1 MEYGAKIMHPNKH
14 DSVLPYCCANLPAP
28 TKVTSEAFQNH
39 SNINPQ
45 FYTITHPSHHAFAGK
60 YSATLKLLAVFVSII
75 FLLSSICNAQTRK
88 QTAAGT
94 AGIRQKQD
102 ELSQIKDQ
110 ITSLENEL
118 RLKSIKE
125 RQSYNVLDNYNR
137 QSFLLHSLID
147 KLKAEEQIK
156 EQGIL
161 KTQNNIYE
169 LKKEV
174 KGLKENYAKYI
185 IAIYKHGKIDEWA
198 SVLDAASFEQA
209 LLRYK
214 YLKKF
219 SEQRERDLSKLR
231 SKEEDLITA
240 KNSLIKE
247 RDEKS
252 ALAEEKSGEENNLEV
267 KRVERKRIL
276 SAIKNDKAALRSEID
291 AKRNAEIKIQN
302 IITKLI
308 AEEEAR
314 RKAEAEAKR
323 LARLKSHSIS
333 KAYTEKS
340 NTEESAPL
348 EEKPYDVN
356 LSTAGFSSFAAL
368 KGRMNW
374 PVSRGRVVRNFGEN
388 RNEKLNTVTLNYGI
402 DIKTAADAD
411 VHAVADG
418 VVSVIDWL
426 PGYGSVLILTHKGDY
441 RTVYSHLSDIF
452 VKEGDRVKAGAVL
465 GKVGE
470 SLEGNI
476 LHFEIW
482 NQRNKQNPESWLA
495 RK

>member
-1 MEYGAKIMHPNKH
+1 MEKKSEVGSQRSASDIRFLASHFFLDRCLSGLRNIKIL
-14 DSVLPYCCANLPAP
+14 V
-28 TKVTSEAFQNH
+28 
-39 SNINPQ
+39 I
-45 FYTITHPSHHAFAGK
+45 IT
-60 YSATLKLLAVFVSII
+60 
-75 FLLSSICNAQTRK
+75 FLTFSFCNAQIKK
-88 QTAAGT
+88 QTVSGAT
-94 AGIRQKQD
+94 GIKQKQS
-102 ELSQIKDQ
+102 ELSKLKGQIS
-110 ITSLENEL
+110 SLENEL
-118 RLKSIKE
+118 ALKTAKE
-125 RQSYNVLDNYNR
+125 SESYNVLDNYNR
-137 QSFLLHSLID
+137 QSFLLHKLINR
-147 KLKAEEQIK
+147 LKTEEKAKGQ
-156 EQGIL
+156 EIL
-161 KTQNNIYE
+161 QTQNNIDE

-174 KGLKENYAKYI
+174 NELKGNYAKYI
-185 IAIYKHGKIDEWA
+185 VAIYKHGKIDEWA

-219 SEQRERDLSKLR
+219 SEQRERDLTKLR
-231 SKEEDLITA
+231 DKESNLIAAKASLVREKKDKSDLA
-240 KNSLIKE
+240 
-247 RDEKS
+247 DEKTG
-252 ALAEEKSGEENNLEV
+252 EEKNLEA
-267 KRVERKRIL
+267 KRTERKRIL
-276 SAIKNDKAALRSEID
+276 YAIKNDKAALRSEIE

-302 IITKLI
+302 IITRLI

-340 NTEESAPL
+340 NTEENAPL

-356 LSTAGFSSFAAL
+356 LSTEGFSSFADL

-374 PVSRGRVVRNFGEN
+374 PVSRGRVVRDFGEN

-402 DIKTAADAD
+402 DIKTTPDAD

-441 RTVYSHLSDIF
+441 RTVYSHLSDIY
-452 VKEGDRVKAGAVL
+452 VKEGDRVKAGAVI

-476 LHFEIW
+476 LHFEIL
-482 NQRNKQNPESWLA
+482 NSRKKQNPEMWLA

>member
-1 MEYGAKIMHPNKH
+1 MELKTINTSSVKSAAMHKCSH
-14 DSVLPYCCANLPAP
+14 TLIGLTREISFRL
-28 TKVTSEAFQNH
+28 FH
-39 SNINPQ
+39 I
-45 FYTITHPSHHAFAGK
+45 TI
-60 YSATLKLLAVFVSII
+60 II
-75 FLLSSICNAQTRK
+75 LFTFTFCTAQTK
-88 QTAAGT
+88 KLVSNGT
-94 AGIRQKQD
+94 VKIKQKQN
-102 ELSQIKDQ
+102 ELSHLRTQ

-118 RLKSIKE
+118 NIKSAKE
-125 RQSYNVLDNYNR
+125 MESFNVLDNYNR
-137 QSFLLHSLID
+137 QSFLLHNLID

-156 EQGIL
+156 ANEIVQ
-161 KTQNNIYE
+161 TQNNITE
-169 LKKEV
+169 LKREV
-174 KGLKENYAKYI
+174 KELKGNYAKYI
-185 IAIYKHGKIDEWA
+185 VAIYKHGKIDEWA

-209 LLRYK
+209 VLRYK

-219 SEQRERDLSKLR
+219 SEQRGRDLAKLR
-231 SKEEDLITA
+231 NKEDDLISA

-247 RDEKS
+247 K
-252 ALAEEKSGEENNLEV
+252 EEKSNLADEKTGEENNLEI
-267 KRVERKRIL
+267 KRTVRKKLLASIRH
-276 SAIKNDKAALRSEID
+276 DKAALRSEIA

-302 IITKLI
+302 MISRLI

-314 RKAEAEAKR
+314 RKAESEARR
-323 LARLKSHSIS
+323 LAKSKSS
-333 KAYTEKS
+333 SAPKNYTSKS
-340 NTEESAPL
+340 NVTESAPL
-348 EEKPYDVN
+348 EEKPYDVD

-368 KGRMNW
+368 KGRLNW
-374 PVSRGRVVRNFGEN
+374 PVSRGRVVRDFGEN

-402 DIKTAADAD
+402 DIKTTPDAD

-452 VKEGDRVKAGAVL
+452 VKEGDRVKAGTII

-470 SLEGNI
+470 SLDGNI

-482 NQRNKQNPESWLA
+482 NSRTKQNPESWLA